1 MGGVVGVVPY
11 YPSVLCDGL
20 NMLHGLMHRWLL
32 RVFMS
37 WRGYVDEWAYVRT
50 MLVRTQR
57 LKVLHK
63 VYVHWYRHIYIK
75 RAYQK

>member
-1 MGGVVGVVPY
+1 MPIDSPVY
-11 YPSVLCDGL
+11 DGL
-20 NMLHGLMHRWLL
+20 IVPRLRVPRWLL

-57 LKVLHK
+57 LKFLHK
-63 VYVHWYRHIYIK
+63 VYVHWYAERGGAH
-75 RAYQK
+75 RQ

>member
-1 MGGVVGVVPY
+1 MPITVPVY
-11 YPSVLCDGL
+11 EGL
-20 NMLHGLMHRWLL
+20 IVPCLRVPRWLL

-57 LKVLHK
+57 LKFLHK
-63 VYVHWYRHIYIK
+63 VYVHWYADGGTQTHAYIYYI
-75 RAYQK
+75 